1 MNNWLNETELKGQ
14 LVTLLPFQKTY
25 REELLQAASDG
36 DLWNLW
42 FTSVPSEKTIDQYI
56 ETALTEKTEGKSLP
70 FIVVDQKTKK
80 ILGSTRFCNV
90 ITAHRRLEIGYT
102 WYAKSVQRTGV
113 NTECKYLL
121 LGHAFET
128 LGCIAVEF
136 RTNWHNQ
143 ASRNAIARLGARQ
156 DGVLRNHQI
165 DQNGILRDTVVFSI
179 TREEWPAVKKSLEFK
194 MNNNQNR

>member
-1 MNNWLNETELKGQ
+1 MNNWLNETELKGE

-56 ETALTEKTEGKSLP
+56 ETALVEKTEGKSLP

-80 ILGSTRFCNV
+80 VLGSTRFCNV

-165 DQNGILRDTVVFSI
+165 DPNGILRDTVVFSI

-194 MNNNQNR
+194 MSNNQNR

>member
-56 ETALTEKTEGKSLP
+56 ETALAEKTESKSLP

-80 ILGSTRFCNV
+80 VLGSTRFCNV

-102 WYAKSVQRTGV
+102 WYAESVQRTGV

-194 MNNNQNR
+194 MSNNQNR

>member
-1 MNNWLNETELKGQ
+1 MNNWLNEIELKGE

-42 FTSVPSEKTIDQYI
+42 FTSIPSEKTIDQYI
-56 ETALTEKTEGKSLP
+56 ETALAEKTEGKSLP

-80 ILGSTRFCNV
+80 VLGSTRFCNV

-121 LGHAFET
+121 LGHAFEM

-165 DQNGILRDTVVFSI
+165 DPNGILRDTVVFSI

-194 MNNNQNR
+194 MSNNQNR

>member
-1 MNNWLNETELKGQ
+1 MNNWLNETELKGE

-56 ETALTEKTEGKSLP
+56 ETALVEKTEGKSLP

-80 ILGSTRFCNV
+80 VLGSTRFCNV

-128 LGCIAVEF
+128 LGCVAVEF

-165 DQNGILRDTVVFSI
+165 DPNGILRDTVVFSI

-194 MNNNQNR
+194 MSNNQNR